1 MSIHVRLAEEADAAG
16 LAAVNI
22 RSIRE
27 VCGKDYQDP
36 DHLDRW
42 CANKTEENFRKWMAE
57 PQMRVLAGLVD
68 DRLGGIGMI
77 DLEKGYVH
85 MLYLVPEAL
94 GHGLGKAMLA
104 EMERLARA
112 HGHGKLELH
121 STITART
128 FYEAQ
133 GFQNLAQVEKHG
145 YPSFQMEKALG

>member
-1 MSIHVRLAEEADAAG
+1 MGIHVRAAEEADAAG
-16 LAAVNI
+16 LAEVNI
-22 RSIRE
+22 RSIQE
-27 VCGKDYQDP
+27 VCGKDYPDP
-36 DHLDRW
+36 AHLDRW
-42 CANKTEENFRKWMAE
+42 CANKTEENFRQWMAE
-57 PQMRVLAGLVD
+57 PQMRVLAGMVG

-112 HGHGKLELH
+112 QGHAKLALH

-133 GFQNLAQVEKHG
+133 GFQTLAEVEKLG
-145 YPSFQMEKALG
+145 YPSYQMEKAL